1 MEWSVVLRSL
11 LEGVLQMPK
20 FDMIQKE
27 NELFFCPLRVYV
39 VV

>member
-11 LEGVLQMPK
+11 LERVLQMPK

-27 NELFFCPLRVYV
+27 NELFFFVH
-39 VV
+39 